1 MAHHS
6 IPNMI
11 VKRYRVTILGVAPGK
26 TNAETYYNLID
37 NHISIHSLM
46 YTYEGS
52 LSAGCHF
59 SL

>member
-1 MAHHS
+1 
-6 IPNMI
+6 
-11 VKRYRVTILGVAPGK
+11 
-26 TNAETYYNLID
+26 LID

-59 SL
+59 LFRTKTTFSKNH